1 MKVLEKKL
9 VVEEVE
15 QVLDPECANIEY
27 SYIPSPTSMVPTFD
41 NLTEYLFE
49 TENVALKNNTD
60 YYKLLR
66 TLSILEGQRNLVVST
81 LEKLSE
87 LLENSQKNPLEQVD
101 LLKKGEFFSPPRVEI
116 TELPVVDWFK
126 YGVNVPEFILKA
138 KPTFSQNSQNDTQ
151 IKIITGKMVVR
162 GRIFDESKPVTFNQV
177 LLFLSVL
184 SHSVY
189 FDIFLSVCTVFL
201 YSF

>member
-49 TENVALKNNTD
+49 TENVALKNYTD

-162 GRIFDESKPVTFNQV
+162 GRIFDESKPVTFNQ
-177 LLFLSVL
+177 
-184 SHSVY
+184 H
-189 FDIFLSVCTVFL
+189 
-201 YSF
+201 